1 MSPEN
6 ACDVWILPEK
16 LAESGSRP
24 RVLAVPENARSV
36 RIPPGNAVAAICPAM
51 RYTALRTAVSWKQ
64 KVSGRCR
71 DSVCSNILPLLSKV
85 WLVMTAR

>member
-24 RVLAVPENARSV
+24 RVLAVPERSQCPESARQQ
-36 RIPPGNAVAAICPAM
+36 AVAICPTM
-51 RYTALRTAVSWKQ
+51 RYTALRTAVS
-64 KVSGRCR
+64 
-71 DSVCSNILPLLSKV
+71 
-85 WLVMTAR
+85 

>member
-36 RIPPGNAVAAICPAM
+36 RIPLGNTVAAICPTM

>member
-6 ACDVWILPEK
+6 ARDVWILPEK

-36 RIPPGNAVAAICPAM
+36 RIPPGNAAVAIRLTM
-51 RYTALRTAVSWKQ
+51 RYTALRTAVS
-64 KVSGRCR
+64 
-71 DSVCSNILPLLSKV
+71 
-85 WLVMTAR
+85 